1 MIHGI
6 WDNEFLQF
14 YAPVLWIENF
24 ERNVFV
30 QSLREMFSMSS
41 IQFFKP
47 KGKDWT
53 NLLDYLIK

>member
-24 ERNVFV
+24 ERIVFDE
-30 QSLREMFSMSS
+30 QHS
-41 IQFFKP
+41 IF
-47 KGKDWT
+47 
-53 NLLDYLIK
+53 

>member
-24 ERNVFV
+24 ERDVFDE
-30 QSLREMFSMSS
+30 QHS
-41 IQFFKP
+41 IF
-47 KGKDWT
+47 
-53 NLLDYLIK
+53 